1 MGGKMK
7 IEYHEDKEGRNRFHI
22 KDFVRDYF
30 HFSFL
35 SISSFVY
42 IQVVRLE
49 SLYNESYRNQCT
61 LFFFYQRYE
70 IHEIII
76 SFDIVNE
83 AILERQKGRKV
94 G

>member
-49 SLYNESYRNQCT
+49 SL
-61 LFFFYQRYE
+61 
-70 IHEIII
+70 
-76 SFDIVNE
+76 
-83 AILERQKGRKV
+83 
-94 G
+94 